1 MLSFDGFII
10 FSCMCHVAAAGPV
23 HKRRHTH
30 KNEQEFEIQNR
41 LNGSAFYKREDLLP
55 LFARSM
61 MIHGLFLTFSHYIIE
76 SEDDK
81 MVASI
86 AHNMF
91 AFC

>member
-1 MLSFDGFII
+1 
-10 FSCMCHVAAAGPV
+10 V
-23 HKRRHTH
+23 
-30 KNEQEFEIQNR
+30 
-41 LNGSAFYKREDLLP
+41 P